1 MNQHI
6 KLSHYLCIK
15 LLTNIELRIAGCL
28 LEKTQ
33 YSKHFKRYN
42 CIIPKPRVPNIRE
55 NKHIGNFSFG
65 FDLKILS

>member
-6 KLSHYLCIK
+6 ELSHYLCIK

-33 YSKHFKRYN
+33 YSKHFEHYN
-42 CIIPKPRVPNIRE
+42 CIIPKPRVPNIM
-55 NKHIGNFSFG
+55 GS
-65 FDLKILS
+65 